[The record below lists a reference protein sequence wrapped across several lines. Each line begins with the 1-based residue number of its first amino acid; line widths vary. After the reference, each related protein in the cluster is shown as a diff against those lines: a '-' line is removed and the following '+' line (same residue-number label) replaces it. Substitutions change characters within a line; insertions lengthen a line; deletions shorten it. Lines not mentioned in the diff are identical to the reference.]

1 MNTQKHITLEPH
13 PGRVVVKFQDAV
25 VADTQSAVLL
35 KEGSLPPRLY
45 IPRAD
50 VDMNALVPTDH
61 RTHCPYKGDASY
73 FTLKVGERTA
83 ENAVWTYEQPIAD
96 VDGITGLLSFYPRHV
111 EVEEHPPA

>member
-1 MNTQKHITLEPH
+1 
-13 PGRVVVKFQDAV
+13 
-25 VADTQSAVLL
+25 
-35 KEGSLPPRLY
+35 
-45 IPRAD
+45 
-50 VDMNALVPTDH
+50 MNALAPTDQ

-83 ENAVWTYEQPIAD
+83 ENAVWTYEHPIAD